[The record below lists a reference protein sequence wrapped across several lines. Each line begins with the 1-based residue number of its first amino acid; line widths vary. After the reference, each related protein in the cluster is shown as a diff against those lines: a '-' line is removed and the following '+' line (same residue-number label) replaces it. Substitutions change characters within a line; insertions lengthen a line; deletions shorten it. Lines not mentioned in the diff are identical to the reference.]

1 MFCREQVAQLRGTV
15 PAIRALGAELVVVGN
30 GGPSHAQHFRD
41 EQKLD
46 FPLLVDP
53 KLQAYEAA
61 GLRRSVLSNFSFG
74 ALRSAARAL
83 GSGHRQGWTQG
94 DPWQQGGTFVIT
106 PDGRT
111 LFSYISREAG
121 DHADVNQVLQVL
133 REIGGATN

>member
-15 PAIRALGAELVVVGN
+15 FEIRALGAELVVVGN

-61 GLRRSVLSNFSFG
+61 GLRRSVLSSFSLG
-74 ALRSAARAL
+74 TLRNAARAL
-83 GSGHRQGWTQG
+83 GSGYRQGSTQG
-94 DPWQQGGTFVIT
+94 DPWQQGGTFVIA

-111 LFSYISREAG
+111 LFSFISREAG
-121 DHADVNQVLQVL
+121 DHADVKQVLQAL
-133 REIGGATN
+133 RDVAGATT